1 MMRVEAR
8 KRNLLLVIWDYVYD
22 LWLVFMK
29 SEKDTLTFFRRGIA
43 NVIAVSYSASLLY
56 YYHFILSDLRYWVI
70 LVVAASSLIL
80 GLFVKRKRN
89 WRWNVSSPHKSDH
102 EKPGF
107 LEQKAYQLCV
117 IHLILGIIMAVFQ
130 EIPKVEKFFF
140 G

>member
-1 MMRVEAR
+1 MSIEVKR
-8 KRNLLLVIWDYVYD
+8 KNLLLMVWDYVYD
-22 LWLVFMK
+22 LWLVFML
-29 SEKDTLTFFRRGIA
+29 SERDILIFFRRGIA

-56 YYHFILSDLRYWVI
+56 YYHFILRDLRYWVI
-70 LVVAASSLIL
+70 LVVAVSATIL
-80 GLFVKRKRN
+80 GLFVRRKRD
-89 WRWNVSSPHKSDH
+89 WRRNIASPHKSDH

-117 IHLILGIIMAVFQ
+117 IHLILGIVMAVFQ